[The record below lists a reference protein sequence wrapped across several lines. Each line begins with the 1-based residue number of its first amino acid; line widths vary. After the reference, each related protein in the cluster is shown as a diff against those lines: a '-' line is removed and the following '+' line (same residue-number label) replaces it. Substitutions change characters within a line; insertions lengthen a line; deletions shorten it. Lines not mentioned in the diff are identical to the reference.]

1 MNVEVKDIQKSFVFK
16 PRLLFL
22 VLMYVNARM
31 VESVKSFPGLEA
43 NVYVTILIICKS
55 REIVKKL
62 KFFLNISIL
71 YTIWT
76 MFQYLLKMI
85 LPTYDDKISY
95 ELPIDNSN
103 SKISDEMWIKLFH
116 TKLADLNRRVDEAN
130 KNITNP
136 KTPPQKHSRK

>member
-16 PRLLFL
+16 LRLLFL

-62 KFFLNISIL
+62 KFF
-71 YTIWT
+71 
-76 MFQYLLKMI
+76 
-85 LPTYDDKISY
+85 
-95 ELPIDNSN
+95 
-103 SKISDEMWIKLFH
+103 
-116 TKLADLNRRVDEAN
+116 
-130 KNITNP
+130 
-136 KTPPQKHSRK
+136 